1 MKFTILGA
9 GTWGTAVGQV
19 LCDNNNDVVLYHFD
33 QNIVDDI
40 NKNHKNSFYFDDLI
54 LNENLKATSSLEEA
68 IKFGNNIIF
77 AVFCCSH
84 RKTENITPNSN
95 CATFDI
101 HITKLLQ
108 L

>member
-54 LNENLKATSSLEEA
+54 LSA
-68 IKFGNNIIF
+68 
-77 AVFCCSH
+77 
-84 RKTENITPNSN
+84 
-95 CATFDI
+95 
-101 HITKLLQ
+101 
-108 L
+108 